1 MNYKL
6 LKESVEMSD
15 LTKTYIADE
24 LQISRNTLDAILN
37 GQTDARVSHIEKLA
51 ALLNIEVTAFFDGR
65 TGNVTA
71 VGTHAKAAGRDLNIG
86 SNTRMALRIAKLE
99 GELATAKSLAQERKE
114 MLDTLRPLVQHL
126 SQQNAPK

>member
-15 LTKTYIADE
+15 LTKTNIAE
-24 LQISRNTLDAILN
+24 QLQISRNTLDAILN
-37 GQTDARVSHIEKLA
+37 GQTDPRVSHIEKLA

-71 VGTHAKAAGRDLNIG
+71 VGTHAKAAGRDLNLG
-86 SNTRMALRIAKLE
+86 TNTRMALRIAKLE